1 MPHLVLTCI
10 WSPPLTI
17 DELPRFFFS
26 CTQNTSR
33 TSNVSNTPLSFI
45 FVNLDRFPDNWIV
58 ANMSS
63 MPSISR
69 ILPQPPRPSPF
80 LYNKLMKW
88 VDLWLLGAFI
98 CTINANGTPHR
109 PCCLTSVIWRELV
122 YSTWYGRWRGYKKI
136 SSFYFNNIH
145 AYIYIYIYL
154 NSVWKLTEFRNFR
167 KKNMTWVNLGL

>member
-17 DELPRFFFS
+17 DELSRFFS

-33 TSNVSNTPLSFI
+33 TSNVPNTPLSFI
-45 FVNLDRFPDNWIV
+45 FVNLARFPDPWIV

-80 LYNKLMKW
+80 LSNKLMKCG
-88 VDLWLLGAFI
+88 DLWLLGAFI
-98 CTINANGTPHR
+98 CTINANGTPHWPWLLLWFSRYLQSYHTSR
-109 PCCLTSVIWRELV
+109 PWPDNEEHRTLDHLTPSLCIED
-122 YSTWYGRWRGYKKI
+122 
-136 SSFYFNNIH
+136 
-145 AYIYIYIYL
+145 
-154 NSVWKLTEFRNFR
+154 
-167 KKNMTWVNLGL
+167 